1 MANTINTRLIL
12 RNDQLTAWQQSQKVL
27 LKGEAALAEHTISGN
42 TKFDIRIG
50 DGVHTWSELSSTNII
65 IPASAISGT
74 IAAENMPG
82 MVIYQLSANDSNT
95 QVALVSASSDSPNT
109 FAQVGDTLV
118 DFDALS
124 NAFANFNSG
133 AAGQTLTSLSYDT
146 ANHKVVPT
154 YADIAISTSQINGF
168 DQDVSA
174 IANSYTQTLSG
185 LLSDAW
191 TIGGL
196 SAAGKNGA
204 DSKIAL
210 YSDIQDIVSNGV
222 KFGGTL
228 TADTDLTADENIV
241 AKPGYVYI
249 VTGTSKEYIVT
260 AVDNSTGRPTAY
272 QELGD
277 EGTIASLT
285 ANMISGATA
294 NGATVAKN
302 ADHTLS
308 LGAFAIKNSIVSG
321 DLSDALSDKVGL
333 STAAE
338 VSGAISGAISTS
350 LNLGALAHK
359 DKVTNDDLSGW
370 FILSCGAAND
380 NGPQPADL

>member
-1 MANTINTRLIL
+1 
-12 RNDQLTAWQQSQKVL
+12 
-27 LKGEAALAEHTISGN
+27 
-42 TKFDIRIG
+42 
-50 DGVHTWSELSSTNII
+50 
-65 IPASAISGT
+65 
-74 IAAENMPG
+74 
-82 MVIYQLSANDSNT
+82 
-95 QVALVSASSDSPNT
+95 
-109 FAQVGDTLV
+109 
-118 DFDALS
+118 
-124 NAFANFNSG
+124 
-133 AAGQTLTSLSYDT
+133 
-146 ANHKVVPT
+146 
-154 YADIAISTSQINGF
+154 
-168 DQDVSA
+168 
-174 IANSYTQTLSG
+174 
-185 LLSDAW
+185 
-191 TIGGL
+191 L

-260 AVDNSTGRPTAY
+260 AVNDTTGRPTAY

-294 NGATVAKN
+294 NGTAVAKN

-308 LGAFAIKNSIVSG
+308 LGAFAIKNSI
-321 DLSDALSDKVGL
+321 LSDDLTAALNGAVGL
-333 STAAE
+333 SSAAQ
-338 VSGAISGAISTS
+338 VSGEISAAISNS

-359 DKVTNDDLSGW
+359 DKVGEDDLSGW
-370 FILSCGAAND
+370 FVLSCGCAD
-380 NGPQPADL
+380 DDGPVPASN